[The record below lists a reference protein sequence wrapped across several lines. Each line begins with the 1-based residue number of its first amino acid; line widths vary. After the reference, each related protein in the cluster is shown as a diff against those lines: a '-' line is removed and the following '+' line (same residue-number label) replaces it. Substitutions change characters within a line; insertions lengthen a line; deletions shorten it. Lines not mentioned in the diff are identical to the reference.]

1 MDRLLCG
8 DVGFGK
14 TELALRAA
22 FKAVQSGKQVAM
34 LVPTT
39 ILTQQHF
46 LVFQERLRPY
56 PVELAMLSR
65 FASDEEEAKAVA
77 GIKAGTVDIVI
88 GTHRVLQKDVR
99 FKRLGLVVIDEEQ
112 RFGVVQKERLKRLRA
127 NVDVLTLS
135 ATPIPR
141 TLHMAVAGL
150 RDMSVIQTPPEDRQ
164 PIKTY
169 VTSDEDELV
178 KQVIENRRR

>member
-1 MDRLLCG
+1 RL
-8 DVGFGK
+8 
-14 TELALRAA
+14 A
-22 FKAVQSGKQVAM
+22 
-34 LVPTT
+34 
-39 ILTQQHF
+39 
-46 LVFQERLRPY
+46 PY
-56 PVELAMLSR
+56 PVEVAMLSR
-65 FASDEEEAKAVA
+65 FASEEEEQKAVA

-99 FKRLGLVVIDEEQ
+99 FKRLGLVIIDEEQ
-112 RFGVVQKERLKRLRA
+112 RFGVVQKERLKRLRT

-141 TLHMAVAGL
+141 TLHMAVAGI

-169 VTSDEDELV
+169 VTSDEDNLVAEVIQRELDRGGQIYYV
-178 KQVIENRRR
+178 HNRVRTIQKAAERVRRLVPGARVAVGHGQM